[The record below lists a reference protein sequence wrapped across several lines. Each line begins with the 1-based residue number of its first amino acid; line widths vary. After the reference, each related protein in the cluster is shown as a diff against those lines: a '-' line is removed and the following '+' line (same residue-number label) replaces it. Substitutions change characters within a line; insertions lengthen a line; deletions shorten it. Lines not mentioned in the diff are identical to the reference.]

1 MTFSATAG
9 FPRSIKNLAA
19 KLQNADG
26 TNKITLYTA
35 SADGALIKSLFAT
48 STDTSTR
55 TLILYLNRSGVDYQ
69 IAQFFVSNLAGAGNI
84 MIDLLKTSYWPA
96 FVYDSEANKCFL
108 LEGGCSLKMA
118 VTSAVTAAKEL
129 SVIGC
134 ASEY

>member
-9 FPRSIKNLAA
+9 FPRTIKNLAA

-26 TNKITLYTA
+26 MNKITLYTA
-35 SADGALIKSLFAT
+35 GTDGALIKSLFAT
-48 STDTSTR
+48 STDTFSR
-55 TLILYLNRSGVDYQ
+55 TLVLYLNKNGVDYQ
-69 IAQFFVSNLAGAGNI
+69 ILQLFVSNLAGAGNI
-84 MIDLLKTSYWPA
+84 MIDLLKTPYWPA
-96 FVYDSEANKCFL
+96 FIYDSEANKCFL
-108 LEGGCSLKMA
+108 LEGGCSIKVA